1 MIASRLVRAPLV
13 QGRKM
18 STMVATELFSHNN
31 ITVEHRSPS
40 AAVVKDSKTASGIH
54 IVSNDNGAASVG
66 LTFSVAGGSR
76 AESDSESGFSHI
88 LASTAFNGSSN
99 SSPLRMI
106 RNLENAGA
114 SFSASADRESIRYSV
129 DCTDEHVHAVIS
141 AVADHITNPVNA
153 DKYYYVAENLE
164 GAKLTAAAAAAS
176 GDAQL
181 DDLLH
186 EAAYGENSPLGR
198 AVTNESAA
206 KAEVCDIMAFRSRQ
220 FTAGN
225 LTISAS
231 GLSHESLRSAVDDAF
246 SGFSGAA
253 TSKEASPYTGGDL
266 RVRANTDGVTYAG
279 VAFPVPSGAA
289 AGAFQ
294 ALASQLSGL
303 KGVAAF
309 HHQYSDSGIFG
320 VRTSGTPA
328 ETSANIQSAINAIKT
343 SGGNGKR
350 AALNAVDSADADGAL
365 MNAVLTSVPTNA
377 AQKVSAS
384 DVSSAA
390 KAALSAKP
398 AYAVYGNTKG
408 AASYADVQSWC
419 K

>member
-1 MIASRLVRAPLV
+1 
-13 QGRKM
+13 M

-31 ITVEHRSPS
+31 ITVEQRAPS

-88 LASTAFNGSSN
+88 LASTAFNGSNS

-114 SFSASADRESIRYSV
+114 SFSASAGRESIRYSV

-153 DKYYYVAENLE
+153 DKYYYVAENLDR
-164 GAKLTAAAAAAS
+164 AKLTAAAAASS
-176 GDAQL
+176 GDVQL

-186 EAAYGENSPLGR
+186 EAAYGENGPLGR
-198 AVTNESAA
+198 AVTDESAA

-225 LTISAS
+225 LTISGS
-231 GLSHESLRSAVDDAF
+231 GISHENLRNAVDDAF

-253 TSKEASPYTGGDL
+253 TAKQASPYIGGDL
-266 RVRANTDGVTYAG
+266 RVRADTGGVTFAG

-289 AGAFQ
+289 GAFQ
-294 ALASQLSGL
+294 ALGSQLSGL
-303 KGVAAF
+303 NGVTFF

-328 ETSANIQSAINAIKT
+328 ETSANIQSAINAIK
-343 SGGNGKR
+343 SSVGNAKG
-350 AALNAVDSADADGAL
+350 AALNALDSSDADGAL
-365 MNAVLTSVPTNA
+365 MDAILTGVPTNA

-408 AASYADVQSWC
+408 AAAYADVQAWC